1 MYITIAGNIG
11 SGKTTLTQ
19 LLSRH
24 YGWEQLVEPV
34 DDNPYLEDYYKDLPR
49 WALPLEVF
57 FLRQRFRNLL
67 TIQGSPKTYVQDR
80 CIYEGVYVFAANNH
94 NMGNMDDRDFDT
106 YMGLFDAMMTAVHQP
121 DLMIYLRSSVP
132 HLVANIQRRGRKYEQ
147 QIAIDYLKGLN
158 TLYEDFIF
166 RRYTGRTLVIDVD
179 NLDFLHSKSDFGHI
193 VSLIDSELFGLF
205 PPERNEAPTA
215 AKNSQLLTPNS

>member
-11 SGKTTLTQ
+11 SGKTTLTNM
-19 LLSRH
+19 LSRH
-24 YGWEQLVEPV
+24 YGWEKLVEPV

-67 TIQGSPKTYVQDR
+67 TLQESDKTYVQDR
-80 CIYEGVYVFAANNH
+80 CIYESVYVFATNNH
-94 NMGNMDDRDFDT
+94 NLGNMDDRDFET
-106 YMGLFDAMMTAVHQP
+106 FLGLFDGMMSVVANP

-132 HLVANIQRRGRKYEQ
+132 HLVENIQRRGRAYEQ
-147 QIAIDYLKGLN
+147 QIAIDYLEGLN
-158 TLYEDFIF
+158 RLYDDFIF

-179 NLDFLHSKSDFGHI
+179 HLDFLHSKRDFGHI
-193 VSLIDSELFGLF
+193 VGLVDSELFGLF
-205 PPERNEAPTA
+205 PPQPDEQKRKSLET
-215 AKNSQLLTPNS
+215 K